1 MKKGL
6 LMSDISTRSLEIGER
21 IRTLRK
27 KQQKTQQYFADML
40 YISPSYLALIEAG
53 KRTPT
58 LEVIIQIAK
67 LCDTSVDYL
76 LFGENSHEYDELH
89 QKLQRLL
96 DDYSEDQV
104 NKALKLAEYYLQ
116 LENNSDF

>member
-1 MKKGL
+1 
-6 LMSDISTRSLEIGER
+6 MSNISTRSLEIGER
-21 IRTLRK
+21 IRPLRK
-27 KQQKTQQYFADML
+27 KHKKTQQYFADML

-76 LFGENSHEYDELH
+76 LFGKKSHEHDELH

-96 DDYSEDQV
+96 DHYPEDQV
-104 NKALKLAEYYLQ
+104 NKALRLAEYYLQ
-116 LENNSDF
+116 LENHSDF

>member
-1 MKKGL
+1 MKF
-6 LMSDISTRSLEIGER
+6 GER

-27 KQQKTQQYFADML
+27 NSKKHNNILQIWL

-76 LFGENSHEYDELH
+76 LFGKNSHEYDELH

-96 DDYSEDQV
+96 DHYPENKV